1 MHKRTYLSIFTVL
14 LALLPCFATGTPP
27 HALPNQNSGA
37 QAESRIPRFL
47 IEDLS
52 PTEWRAEHER
62 TRASLGDETYLALRK
77 SEIDQKMRSSN
88 DVLNDM
94 IKAGQWKFPPV
105 GNDVKPDRIG
115 FGDGRVFDV
124 GIKHGVPDYITDAM
138 YATYGL
144 EAGARSIPEEWL
156 EFEVPAKKL
165 KEERKRKETERQEAL
180 EMENTKILD
189 GSYSVRDIDMGCFL
203 NLKSS

>member
-1 MHKRTYLSIFTVL
+1 MHKRTYLFISTVV
-14 LALLPCFATGTPP
+14 LALLPCFATGTQP
-27 HALPNQNSGA
+27 HALLNKNSGT
-37 QAESRIPRFL
+37 QADSRIPRFP

-62 TRASLGDETYLALRK
+62 TRASLGDEAYLALRK

-94 IKAGQWKFPPV
+94 IKAGQWNLPPV

-165 KEERKRKETERQEAL
+165 KEERKRKEKERQEAL

-189 GSYSVRDIDMGCFL
+189 GRYSVRDIDMGCFL

>member
-1 MHKRTYLSIFTVL
+1 MHKRTYLSISTVVLASL
-14 LALLPCFATGTPP
+14 LCFATGTQP
-27 HALPNQNSGA
+27 HALLNQNSGT
-37 QAESRIPRFL
+37 QAESRISRFP

-52 PTEWRAEHER
+52 PSEWRAEHER
-62 TRASLGDETYLALRK
+62 TRASLGDEAYLALRL

-94 IKAGQWKFPPV
+94 IKAGQWNLPPV

-165 KEERKRKETERQEAL
+165 KEERKRKEKERQEGL
-180 EMENTKILD
+180 EMEKTRILD